1 LYRDAVTTTPNSLIL
16 IPETLV
22 QIDPE
27 WDGFLYFVYKDEIV
41 VVDPSDMEIVVLLP
55 V

>member
-1 LYRDAVTTTPNSLIL
+1 V
-16 IPETLV
+16 PETLV

-27 WDGFLYFVYKDEIV
+27 WDGFLYFVYEDEIV
-41 VVDPSDMEIVVLLP
+41 VVYPSDMEIVAVLP